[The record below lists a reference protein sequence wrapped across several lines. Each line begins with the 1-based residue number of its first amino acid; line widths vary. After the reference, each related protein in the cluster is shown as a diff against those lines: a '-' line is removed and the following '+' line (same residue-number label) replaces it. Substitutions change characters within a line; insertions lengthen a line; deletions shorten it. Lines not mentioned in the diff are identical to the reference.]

1 MKAFLKILAIILIV
15 IVVLLGYSKYVKKID
30 YIELF
35 DYKIVLINNNN
46 MSPRLK
52 KGDAGVFKVKDY
64 NSGDIIMYS
73 SNGTTNIREITE
85 IAEDKVYAKEN
96 YTGGIDTVEKNK
108 IIATMS
114 SKVAYLGTVINF
126 ITNKYT
132 LILIGFLSAAYLFA
146 TAGRG

>member
-1 MKAFLKILAIILIV
+1 MKVFLKILAIILII
-15 IVVLLGYSKYVKKID
+15 IVCLLGYSKYIKKID
-30 YIELF
+30 YIEIF

-52 KGDAGVFKVKDY
+52 KGDAGIFKVKDY
-64 NSGDIIMYS
+64 NVGDIVMYKS
-73 SNGTTNIREITE
+73 YGITNIREITE
-85 IAEDKVYAKEN
+85 IKEDKVFLKEN
-96 YTGGIDTVEKNK
+96 YTGGVDSVEKST
-108 IIATMS
+108 IIATMN
-114 SKVAYLGTVINF
+114 SKISYLGTIINV